1 MMIISQIKTTMRE
14 LVKKYEIAKED
25 AVRFMKSGQ
34 IGDYFKALLEMKKY
48 KRLIKISISN

>member
-1 MMIISQIKTTMRE
+1 MRE